1 MEPSIYLSEEGNK
14 ERSTSPF
21 KEKKIKDEYNFAS
34 YKDASEMNQ
43 EEVIEILK
51 EKGYLLKFINN
62 PTDEMVMTAIKYS
75 SKTIYYVKYV
85 SEELFNKIIEHD
97 NQYTEFFDIL
107 TKCVFPYNIVYLNNL
122 SLEYINK
129 LIRNS
134 ISLYGIKINLL
145 DKEIILDVLKK
156 TGRRNIGYLI
166 EQKDTF
172 LKEDFNYLIENI
184 VQYTI
189 EKRRTSKDRILT
201 RFFREKELQCEE
213 LCLIAIKIDWRN
225 YQGVKIKSK
234 NVYLECLKYNN
245 RYTKDLLE
253 MGVSIEEIL
262 SVNGLALKYIKDPT
276 KEQINIAVKQ
286 NGKAIEFVKDKTEEL
301 CLLAVQQ
308 DGLAIRYIKNPSLV
322 ISVAAVQNHP
332 NAIMLIDQ
340 SLRHEVREEIKN
352 QTFKL
357 NDTTVTRKDIL
368 VRLEIIKSV
377 NSKLHKLYKECFEK
391 ELSYTPLEMVD
402 LCLKDL
408 IKKYDTSEDVLKT
421 IIKNQLDII
430 AFTEEIKKPFKPV
443 VKSKRPLEERLCDIF
458 TYSNGQTVI
467 GIIEGNKISIK
478 GETLEYVLPSS
489 DVNLGNGSRVLKR
502 IEDNFLVEYGQDDI
516 KIIFKELE

>member
-14 ERSTSPF
+14 ERSSSPF

-51 EKGYLLKFINN
+51 KRGTLLKFINN
-62 PTDEMVMTAIKYS
+62 PTDEMVMTAIRYNS
-75 SKTIYYVKYV
+75 ATIYYVKNV
-85 SEELFNKIIEHD
+85 SEDLFNKILEHD
-97 NQYTEFFDIL
+97 NQYTEFFDVL
-107 TKCVFPYNIVYLNNL
+107 SKCVFPYNIIYLNNL

-129 LIRNS
+129 VVEKTHS
-134 ISLYGIKINLL
+134 IYGIKVNLL
-145 DKEIILDVLKK
+145 DKETILNVLKEFS
-156 TGRRNIGYLI
+156 RRNIKHLI
-166 EQKDTF
+166 PQKDTF
-172 LKEDFNYLIENI
+172 SKEDFNYLIDNLF
-184 VQYTI
+184 QYKI
-189 EKRRTSKDRILT
+189 EKRSTTKSTILK
-201 RFFREKELQCEE
+201 RFFNEKEYQCDEI
-213 LCLIAIKIDWRN
+213 CLSAIKLDWRN

-234 NVYLECLKYNN
+234 VVYLECLKYNN
-245 RYTKDLLE
+245 KYTKDLLK
-253 MGVSIEEIL
+253 MGVSIEEVL
-262 SVNGLALKYIKDPT
+262 SVNGLALKYIENPT
-276 KEQINIAVKQ
+276 IEQINIAIKQ

-322 ISVAAVQNHP
+322 ISVTAAQNHP
-332 NAIMLIDQ
+332 KAIMLIDQ
-340 SLRHEVREEIKN
+340 SLRPEVREEIKN

-357 NDTTVTRKDIL
+357 NDATVTRKDIL

-408 IKKYDTSEDVLKT
+408 IKKYDVSENVLKT

-430 AFTEEIKKPFKPV
+430 AYTEEVKKPFKKIIERV
-443 VKSKRPLEERLCDIF
+443 EPLEKRLYDIF
-458 TYSNGQTVI
+458 THGQKPII
-467 GIIEGNKISIK
+467 GFIDGNKISIK
-478 GETLEYVLPSS
+478 GETLEYELPYSNI
-489 DVNLGNGSRVLKR
+489 NLGNGTRVLKR
-502 IEDNFLVEYGQDDI
+502 IEDKYIVEYGQEDLNI
-516 KIIFKELE
+516 NFKEIK

>member
-189 EKRRTSKDRILT
+189 EKRHTSKDRILT

-213 LCLIAIKIDWRN
+213 LCLTAIKIDWRN

-245 RYTKDLLE
+245 RYTKDLLK

-262 SVNGLALKYIKDPT
+262 SVNGLALKYIENPT
-276 KEQINIAVKQ
+276 LEQINIAVKQ
-286 NGKAIEFVKDKTEEL
+286 NGKAIEFVNDKTEEL
-301 CLLAVQQ
+301 CLMAVEQ
-308 DGLAIRYIKNPSLV
+308 DGLAIRYIKTPSFD
-322 ISVAAVQNHP
+322 VAVKAALN
-332 NAIMLIDQ
+332 NERSIMLLDQ
-340 SLRHEVREEIKN
+340 SLRPHIRDAVKE
-352 QTFKL
+352 TSFK
-357 NDTTVTRKDIL
+357 TETASIPKKDIL
-368 VRLEIIKSV
+368 ERLEIVKKINSTILKIVNNYDSIQNDIIIKSCFKALNKV
-377 NSKLHKLYKECFEK
+377 N
-391 ELSYTPLEMVD
+391 
-402 LCLKDL
+402 
-408 IKKYDTSEDVLKT
+408 KT
-421 IIKNQLDII
+421 INEEEVYNII
-430 AFTEEIKKPFKPV
+430 IT
-443 VKSKRPLEERLCDIF
+443 
-458 TYSNGQTVI
+458 Q
-467 GIIEGNKISIK
+467 
-478 GETLEYVLPSS
+478 
-489 DVNLGNGSRVLKR
+489 
-502 IEDNFLVEYGQDDI
+502 I
-516 KIIFKELE
+516 KILTMELK